1 MELSI
6 QYLCDAAAHAL
17 SQQSAY
23 EDNKK
28 KLNIKKIG
36 LMNNTTISCEF
47 YPHATESM
55 DVKNEIAFI
64 MGFLASFFKEE
75 FRFDY
80 IKNFAVK
87 AFALREDE
95 RDIELMYVMSAPNVA
110 DFIAEGKAIQWITNS
125 IFQEN
130 TPDFRMVM
138 AKRQIS
144 RLENALRD
152 VIDKVFLEVEGEFWW
167 DKFISEEIRKRL
179 PRDIR
184 KNFEKSISSR
194 SLLNKTY
201 FHNLKSII
209 VQNWQYFSNIFHT
222 EKDSFEKMLADFNDV
237 RNDEAHNLEITSEK
251 SEKLTNIYNNLMQ
264 AIGTQYPEF
273 VPEYLVENWRI
284 QIAKIV
290 DGYVQNQI
298 IIDKGESI
306 SNAIFKTQKMI
317 EKLQEI
323 EFKLESILIPPNK
336 HNLHKELV
344 SLFQT
349 MCSSFQDMIVLVESN
364 DQKKLQSALVQHEK
378 NNEAIQKFTKKYLM
392 SEV

>member
-80 IKNFAVK
+80 IQNFAVR
-87 AFALREDE
+87 AFALEE
-95 RDIELMYVMSAPNVA
+95 NGQDIELMYVMSAPNVA

-152 VIDKVFLEVEGEFWW
+152 VIDSVFSQINGKCWW
-167 DKFISEEIRKRL
+167 DSFAANIKLYDRKMV
-179 PRDIR
+179 
-184 KNFEKSISSR
+184 K
-194 SLLNKTY
+194 
-201 FHNLKSII
+201 LKSNTDSRILLDHINLSDLKII
-209 VQNWQYFSNIFHT
+209 IIKHWQYFTDIFQVDRNELET
-222 EKDSFEKMLADFNDV
+222 ALTDFNII
-237 RNDEAHNLEITSEK
+237 RRDEAHNREITPEK
-251 SEKLTNIYNNLMQ
+251 AEQLTSIYNNLMQ
-264 AIGTQYPEF
+264 AVGTQYPEL

-290 DGYVQNQI
+290 DDYVQNQI
-298 IIDKGESI
+298 IIEKGESI
-306 SNAIFKTQKMI
+306 SNAISKTQKMI

-323 EFKLESILIPPNK
+323 EFKLESLLIPPHK

-344 SLFQT
+344 GLFQT
-349 MCSSFQDMIVLVESN
+349 MRSSFQGMIVSVENN
-364 DQKKLQSALVQHEK
+364 DQTKLQSALVQHEK